1 MDGAGASS
9 AQPQVLTFGKG
20 KHGLRIHHYRP
31 EGGRPRGLVLLVPG
45 SRGGMGPGQKQETR
59 GFFSPTIRSTYG
71 ALAPRLAAEHR
82 FAVCHF
88 TWRKPP
94 TRAGQGRGT
103 LKDPNT
109 LREGVE
115 DIGVAAR
122 FLRSLYG
129 DDAPLVLVGFSFGG
143 PSSMAAAKA
152 SLTGPG
158 GRHALGPLAG
168 VVTLGTGLRTA
179 HGGSLVK
186 LGKSLRGGASRSEPH
201 DYGGLDSEACV
212 DAYAAAGLPLLMAH
226 GLADTTVDP
235 RASQAIYG
243 RAAGPK
249 GAVWLSGTDHQMESR
264 SDDLLGLLLEWV
276 PALLAPRQP
285 AVVQA
290 AQQQQQQQQQ
300 QHCQQAQPAAAAEG
314 DAVPAE
320 AVVEA
325 AAHPLQG
332 VTGWGEPCTI

>member
-1 MDGAGASS
+1 MPSRATSSGRLDGAAARS

-20 KHGLRIHHYRP
+20 KCGLRIHHYRP
-31 EGGRPRGLVLLVPG
+31 EGGRPRGLVLLAPG

-71 ALAPRLAAEHR
+71 ALAPVLASEHR

-129 DDAPLVLVGFSFGG
+129 DELPLVLVGFSFGG

-152 SLTGPG
+152 SLTDPG
-158 GRHALGPLAG
+158 HSLGPLAG

-179 HGGSLVK
+179 YGGSLVQ

-212 DAYAAAGLPLLMAH
+212 DAYAAVGLPLLMAH

-235 RASQAIYG
+235 RASQAIFG
-243 RAAGPK
+243 RAPGPK
-249 GAVWLSGTDHQMESR
+249 GAVWLTGTDHQMESR
-264 SDDLLGLLLEWV
+264 YDDLLGLLLEWV
-276 PALLAPRQP
+276 PALLAPRQS
-285 AVVQA
+285 AAVQA
-290 AQQQQQQQQQ
+290 AQQQYE
-300 QHCQQAQPAAAAEG
+300 QPAAAEG

-320 AVVEA
+320 GVIE

-332 VTGWGEPCTI
+332 VTGWGEACTI